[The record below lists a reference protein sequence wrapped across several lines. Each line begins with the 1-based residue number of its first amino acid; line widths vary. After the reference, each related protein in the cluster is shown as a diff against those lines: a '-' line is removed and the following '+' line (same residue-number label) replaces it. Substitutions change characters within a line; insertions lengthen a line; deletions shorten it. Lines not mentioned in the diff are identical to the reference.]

1 MPEVLDEILA
11 LTGETAQSV
20 GNLTELNPM
29 YRLDIGWSGRVER
42 IDAVRDLTRM
52 QASAE
57 PNLPRGRRC
66 IFGILP
72 SEREKTLRF

>member
-1 MPEVLDEILA
+1 MPEILDEILA

-29 YRLDIGWSGRVER
+29 YRLDIGWSGKVER

-52 QASAE
+52 QARLNQICPGDGDAFLE
-57 PNLPRGRRC
+57 
-66 IFGILP
+66 FAV
-72 SEREKTLRF
+72 